1 MGDKKYLIIY
11 HREDNDGLFSM
22 AIIYNYLIR
31 ELHVD
36 KKNINLFGADYNDM
50 KRICDD
56 KGIDKKNTV
65 DKFMEDY
72 SNIIMTDISFNDAN
86 VMKKLYKKLGS
97 NFCWIDHHAPIIK
110 ESFVQKF
117 DSCSGLRDTHRSAI
131 LNAYKYFYDVF
142 DEQYNAK
149 NKQIE
154 LFRILSA
161 WDSFSFEQE
170 GYEFDY
176 ARNVNEGVN
185 IEYNLKKDDIIN
197 LVEWIIYGKDN
208 SFDEHCKKIADLIEE
223 LYLNGKKFN
232 TIQNNRYKKLCA
244 DWGEPYQLNAEG
256 RNALALFIQDQTS
269 SMVFDSVKYKFT
281 SGIVF
286 KHQKDG
292 TWAVSLYNTKRD
304 DHSFHCGEYLKKN
317 YGGGGHEGAAGAQIS
332 ESQFIKIL
340 KTKTL

>member
-1 MGDKKYLIIY
+1 MEDKKYLIIY
-11 HREDNDGLFSM
+11 HKEDNDGLFSM
-22 AIIYNYLIR
+22 AIIYNYLTH

-36 KKNINLFGADYNDM
+36 RKKIDLFGADFNDM
-50 KRICDD
+50 KRICND
-56 KGIDKKNTV
+56 KGVDKKNTI

-72 SNIIMTDISFNDAN
+72 SNIIMTDISFNDVN
-86 VMKKLYKKLGS
+86 VMKKLYNKLGS

-161 WDSFSFEQE
+161 WDSFSFERE
-170 GYEFDY
+170 GYELDY
-176 ARNVNEGVN
+176 VRNVNEGVN

-197 LVEWIIYGKDN
+197 LVEWIIYGKDDYFN
-208 SFDEHCKKIADLIEE
+208 EHCKKIADLIEQ
-223 LYLNGKKFN
+223 LYLNGKKFT

-244 DWGEPYQLNAEG
+244 DWG
-256 RNALALFIQDQTS
+256 RAL
-269 SMVFDSVKYKFT
+269 
-281 SGIVF
+281 
-286 KHQKDG
+286 
-292 TWAVSLYNTKRD
+292 
-304 DHSFHCGEYLKKN
+304 
-317 YGGGGHEGAAGAQIS
+317 
-332 ESQFIKIL
+332 
-340 KTKTL
+340 